1 MLAKRAFAFAAEE
14 ADRTGQPDVRP
25 EHLLLGVLRD
35 ARQPGRFSPRLR
47 QARTRPGFRPG
58 GLPPVRL
65 IAETAGSSLD
75 VLEARVA
82 AAVHPAG

>member
-14 ADRTGQPDVRP
+14 AERAGQPEVRP

-35 ARQPGRFSPRLR
+35 ARQPAKLSPRFR
-47 QARTRPGFRPG
+47 QARTRLGFPPG

-65 IAETAGSSLD
+65 IAEASGSSLD
-75 VLEARVA
+75 ILQAKA
-82 AAVHPAG
+82 AAAAHPAG